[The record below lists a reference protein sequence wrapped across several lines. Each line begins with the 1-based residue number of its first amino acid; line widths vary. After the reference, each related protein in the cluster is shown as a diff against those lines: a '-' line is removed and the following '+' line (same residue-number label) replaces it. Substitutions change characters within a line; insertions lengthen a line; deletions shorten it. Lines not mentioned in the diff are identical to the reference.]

1 MMNKQSL
8 SGGMGFASSVIE
20 HSSVTDQMQQHQSEQ
35 VTDIEVERV
44 LTHQQNQQQNYVHY
58 QEVSCSST
66 DMMSEQSLSGGM
78 GFASSVAEHSGVI
91 DQLHK
96 HQCQQILVHNSE
108 CHYKPSMEIMM
119 SHFDQ
124 MVSHQQRDSRNN
136 LLQSGETGGE
146 TLAIS
151 SDYESSIDY
160 EWESIHQLFQSN
172 LVLDL
177 EDILS

>member
-1 MMNKQSL
+1 MNEHSL
-8 SGGMGFASSVIE
+8 SSGMGFASSVLE
-20 HSSVTDQMQQHQSEQ
+20 HSSVTDQMQQHQYEQ

-58 QEVSCSST
+58 QEASCSSI

-78 GFASSVAEHSGVI
+78 GFASSVAEHSSVT

-96 HQCQQILVHNSE
+96 HQCQQILVQNSE
-108 CHYKPSMEIMM
+108 CYYEPSMEIMM

-124 MVSHQQRDSRNN
+124 MLSHQQRDSRNN

-151 SDYESSIDY
+151 SNYESSIDY
-160 EWESIHQLFQSN
+160 EWESIHQLLQYD

-177 EDILS
+177 KDILS